1 MGRLNNNVSQAVK
14 DVYADRDALVDI
26 FERIDSF
33 SQRLEFYIEA
43 PLNRGMMDI
52 ITRTMVE
59 VFCIMTIVAKEIRQ
73 DRMSK
78 PLLYKYVTGD
88 RNVLEKYQKKLL
100 GESDI
105 KDVLMRLDKL
115 MQEEVLM
122 ATAQALKVTHTI
134 DDGVKVVDDNV
145 GRADIED
152 AMLVEPTQGE
162 AQVATAKF

>member
-1 MGRLNNNVSQAVK
+1 
-14 DVYADRDALVDI
+14 
-26 FERIDSF
+26 
-33 SQRLEFYIEA
+33 
-43 PLNRGMMDI
+43 
-52 ITRTMVE
+52 
-59 VFCIMTIVAKEIRQ
+59 
-73 DRMSK
+73 MSS
-78 PLLYKYVTGD
+78 
-88 RNVLEKYQKKLL
+88 EKYQKKLL